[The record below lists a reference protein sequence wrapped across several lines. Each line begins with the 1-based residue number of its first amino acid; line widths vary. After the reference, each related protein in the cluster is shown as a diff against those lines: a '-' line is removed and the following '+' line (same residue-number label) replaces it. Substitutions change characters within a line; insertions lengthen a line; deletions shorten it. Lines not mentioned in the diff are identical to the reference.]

1 MKMTDQELDEYA
13 EDMLLEQLKVVEK
26 EIKELQA
33 SIKKEDN
40 KNLIVCIGNAA
51 FFNFN

>member
-1 MKMTDQELDEYA
+1 MTDQELDEYA
-13 EDMLLEQLKVVEK
+13 EDMLLKQLKVVEK

-33 SIKKEDN
+33 KIKKDN
-40 KNLIVCIGNAA
+40 NKSFIVCIGNAA